1 MVITQAINM
10 LDPKIIGLIVMV
22 FVLAGMVKGVV
33 GLGLPTISLALLTIA
48 TDLTSAMALMLAPS
62 FMTNVWQMVD
72 GGNSLKV
79 FKRIWPFLA
88 TAAITV
94 WIGALALTRVD
105 SAVLISLLGALVIVY
120 ALIGL
125 TGFRLSLASRIEP
138 WVGPLVGAVNGVF
151 TGMTGSF
158 VFPGLIFLQ
167 SIGLQRD
174 ALIQA
179 MGMLF
184 TVSTVALAFALNG
197 NGLINAEHGFLSL
210 FAVIP
215 ALVGMYLGRR
225 IRQRLSET
233 VFRRVFFIAL
243 LLLGS
248 YLVL

>member
-1 MVITQAINM
+1 M
-10 LDPKIIGLIVMV
+10 
-22 FVLAGMVKGVV
+22 
-33 GLGLPTISLALLTIA
+33 
-48 TDLTSAMALMLAPS
+48 
-62 FMTNVWQMVD
+62 
-72 GGNSLKV
+72 
-79 FKRIWPFLA
+79 
-88 TAAITV
+88 
-94 WIGALALTRVD
+94 
-105 SAVLISLLGALVIVY
+105 
-120 ALIGL
+120 
-125 TGFRLSLASRIEP
+125 SLASRIEP
-138 WVGPLVGAVNGVF
+138 WAGPLAGAVNGVF

-248 YLVL
+248 YLLL